1 MIDLRSDTVTKPNER
16 MRQEMMSASVGDDVY
31 GEDPSTNAL
40 EEFAAYLLNKE
51 CGLYLPSGTQSNL
64 AALLTHCQ
72 RGDEYIVGQDAH
84 TYKFEGGGAAVLGSI
99 QPQPIH
105 FEPNG
110 TLSIDQIT
118 SVIKPLDSH
127 FARSRLV
134 CLENT
139 QAGKALDLAYIQ
151 QVKDLCNKHKLN
163 FHLDGA
169 RFFNACTDKSLK
181 PEVLAEPFDSIS
193 ICLSKG
199 LGAPMGSILMG
210 NKEFI
215 SEARRWRK
223 VLGGGMRQAGI
234 MAAGGLYAL
243 KHNTSRLIEDH
254 HNASLVHKALIKR
267 FGSGSATS
275 ATNMVHLSLDDEV
288 YSIFQEYLLSH
299 EIKTSTQ
306 RWVFHLDI
314 SSSQVERLIE
324 VVGQFK
330 SQQPDLLSQR

>member
-1 MIDLRSDTVTKPNER
+1 
-16 MRQEMMSASVGDDVY
+16 
-31 GEDPSTNAL
+31 
-40 EEFAAYLLNKE
+40 
-51 CGLYLPSGTQSNL
+51 
-64 AALLTHCQ
+64 
-72 RGDEYIVGQDAH
+72 
-84 TYKFEGGGAAVLGSI
+84 
-99 QPQPIH
+99 
-105 FEPNG
+105 
-110 TLSIDQIT
+110 
-118 SVIKPLDSH
+118 
-127 FARSRLV
+127 
-134 CLENT
+134 
-139 QAGKALDLAYIQ
+139 
-151 QVKDLCNKHKLN
+151 
-163 FHLDGA
+163 
-169 RFFNACTDKSLK
+169 
-181 PEVLAEPFDSIS
+181 
-193 ICLSKG
+193 
-199 LGAPMGSILMG
+199 MG

-324 VVGQFK
+324 VIGQFK
-330 SQQPDLLSQR
+330 S